1 MNIYRSFEDAAG
13 MKNPVV
19 TTGSFDGVHVG
30 HRVILARL
38 KKLAAEVKGETA
50 LITFWPHPR
59 KVLYPASEGKDLEFI
74 LTQNEKIELLR
85 ETGLDNLLIIPFT
98 PEFARTSSMSFVQD
112 ILLGTL
118 HARVIVVGFN
128 HHFGFNREGD
138 YSYLHQ
144 LSEKLNFLVE
154 EIPMQ
159 EIQHESVSSTKIRRA
174 LKEGN
179 IQRANAYLDSFY
191 FIGGTL
197 ESGSESIT
205 RMGFPTFTLSFPLE
219 EKLIPPEGVYAV
231 RLKINGVFYKGMCS
245 IKESGRG
252 SRSSSSSGRLP
263 VRSEAKA
270 GGSGSGSSSSSSSGS
285 GSSAQN
291 RKEVKDNER
300 DTLFTGKGAGS
311 ERKIE
316 FHLFDKVDFKLHSAG
331 NLYFHKR
338 VRDFHQFEKP
348 EELRNQL
355 ILDRDQIW
363 EMIF

>member
-1 MNIYRSFEDAAG
+1 MNIYRSFEEAKG
-13 MKNPVV
+13 MKNPVI

-30 HRVILARL
+30 HRAILDRL
-38 KKLAAEVKGETA
+38 KKLATEVDGETA

-59 KVLYPASEGKDLEFI
+59 KVLYPAAEGKDLEFI
-74 LTQNEKIELLR
+74 LTQDEKIEILR

-98 PEFARTSSMSFVQD
+98 QEFARTSSASFVQD
-112 ILLGTL
+112 ILLGSL

-144 LSEKLNFLVE
+144 LSKTFNFLVE

-159 EIQHESVSSTKIRRA
+159 EIQHESVSSTKIRKA

-179 IQRANAYLDSFY
+179 LQRANAYLNSFY
-191 FIGGTL
+191 FISGCL
-197 ESGSESIT
+197 YPGSESIT
-205 RMGFPTFTLSFPLE
+205 RMGFPSFTLSYPPE

-231 RLKINGVFYKGMCS
+231 RLKVQDAFYKGMCS
-245 IKESGRG
+245 IKEVGREK
-252 SRSSSSSGRLP
+252 SSP
-263 VRSEAKA
+263 MESE
-270 GGSGSGSSSSSSSGS
+270 
-285 GSSAQN
+285 
-291 RKEVKDNER
+291 
-300 DTLFTGKGAGS
+300 GKTS

-316 FHLFDKVDFKLHSAG
+316 FHLLDKAPDILHSRG

-338 VRDFHQFEKP
+338 VRNFNQFENP
-348 EELRNQL
+348 DELRNQL
-355 ILDRDQIW
+355 NLDREQIW

>member
-1 MNIYRSFEDAAG
+1 MNIYRSFEEAAG

-38 KKLAAEVKGETA
+38 KKLADEVHGETA

-59 KVLYPASEGKDLEFI
+59 KVLYPASEGRDLEFI
-74 LTQNEKIELLR
+74 LTQDEKIELLR

-112 ILLGTL
+112 ILLGIL

-138 YSYLHQ
+138 YLYLHQ
-144 LSEKLNFLVE
+144 LSEKFNFLVE

-159 EIQHESVSSTKIRRA
+159 EIQHESVSSTKIRKA

-179 IQRANAYLDSFY
+179 IQRANAYLDNFY
-191 FIGGTL
+191 FISGTL
-197 ESGSESIT
+197 EPGSESIT
-205 RMGFPTFTLSFPLE
+205 RMGFPTFTFHYPTE
-219 EKLIPPEGVYAV
+219 EKLIPPKGVYAV
-231 RLKINGVFYKGMCS
+231 RLKIHGVFYKGMCS
-245 IKESGRG
+245 IKERE
-252 SRSSSSSGRLP
+252 SSSSSSSLS

-270 GGSGSGSSSSSSSGS
+270 GGSSSSTP
-285 GSSAQN
+285 N
-291 RKEVKDNER
+291 RKEGKDYGK
-300 DTLFTGKGAGS
+300 DTLFTDVVARS

-316 FHLFDKVDFKLHSAG
+316 FHLFDKVDFALHSAG
-331 NLYFHKR
+331 NLFFHKR

-355 ILDRDQIW
+355 NIDREQIW

>member
-1 MNIYRSFEDAAG
+1 MKIYRSFEEAAG
-13 MKNPVV
+13 MRNPVI

-30 HRVILARL
+30 HRAILARL
-38 KKLAAEVKGETA
+38 KKLATEVQGETA

-59 KVLYPASEGKDLEFI
+59 KVLYPASEGKNLEFI
-74 LTQNEKIELLR
+74 LTQDEKIELLR

-98 PEFARTSSMSFVQD
+98 QDFARTSSMSFVQD

-144 LSEKLNFLVE
+144 LSEKFNFLVE

-159 EIQHESVSSTKIRRA
+159 EIQHESVSSTKIRKA

-191 FIGGTL
+191 YITGNL
-197 ESGSESIT
+197 EPGSESIT
-205 RMGFPTFTLSFPLE
+205 QMGFPTFTLFYPAE

-231 RLKINGVFYKGMCS
+231 RLKVQGKFYKGMCS
-245 IKESGRG
+245 IKESGSLPDRNNVEAG
-252 SRSSSSSGRLP
+252 GSSSG
-263 VRSEAKA
+263 
-270 GGSGSGSSSSSSSGS
+270 SSSGS
-285 GSSAQN
+285 GSDAVYGTDL
-291 RKEVKDNER
+291 KAEAR
-300 DTLFTGKGAGS
+300 DASTPGGKTGRN
-311 ERKIE
+311 RKIE
-316 FHLFDKVDFKLHSAG
+316 FHLFDKADFPLHTSG

-338 VRDFHQFEKP
+338 VRDFHQFENP
-348 EELRNQL
+348 DELRNQL
-355 ILDRDQIW
+355 NLDREQIW

>member
-1 MNIYRSFEDAAG
+1 MRVYRSFKEAAG

-30 HRVILARL
+30 HRAILDRL
-38 KKLAAEVKGETA
+38 KKLATEVQGESA

-59 KVLYPASEGKDLEFI
+59 KVLYPSSEGKELEFI
-74 LTQNEKIELLR
+74 LTQDEKIELLQ

-98 PEFARTSSMSFVQD
+98 NEFARTTSRSFVQD

-144 LSEKLNFLVE
+144 LSQTAGFLVE

-159 EIQHESVSSTKIRRA
+159 EIQHESVSSTKIRKA

-191 FIGGTL
+191 FIAGAL
-197 ESGSESIT
+197 EPGSESIT
-205 RMGFPTFTLSFPLE
+205 QMGFPTFTLFCPGE

-231 RLKINGVFYKGMCS
+231 RLKVQGVFYKGMGS
-245 IKESGRG
+245 IKESG
-252 SRSSSSSGRLP
+252 SLP
-263 VRSEAKA
+263 DRNEVKA
-270 GGSGSGSSSSSSSGS
+270 GGSGGNIPADLMDRS
-285 GSSAQN
+285 
-291 RKEVKDNER
+291 REK
-300 DTLFTGKGAGS
+300 
-311 ERKIE
+311 KIE
-316 FHLFDKVDFKLHSAG
+316 FHLFDKVSFALHTPG

-338 VRDFHQFEKP
+338 VRDFHQFDSP
-348 EELRNQL
+348 DDLRDQL
-355 ILDRDQIW
+355 IIDKELIW